1 MNPQLLEQ
9 SEATVLTEID
19 KIRQQFDHAPYPRVP
34 LDLSPQSHVSDLY
47 LHNLVTSY
55 YLKYRQ
61 VIQTE
66 GKVILDAGCGSGYK
80 SLMLAIANPGAK
92 IVGIDLSDGSV
103 QLARQRIQHHN
114 LPNCEFHTL
123 LIDDLPQLGLEFDYI
138 NCDEVL
144 YLIPDPVAAL
154 QSFKA
159 VLKPQ
164 GIIRANLHS
173 AYQRADYFRAQALFK
188 LLGLMDESPKDLE
201 HEMVVAT
208 MNALIDTANL
218 KMSTWSPSIAN
229 PATRDEQIAAN
240 HLLVGDRGFIIP
252 EMFEMLRA
260 SRLEFLSM
268 VEWRSWDIVE
278 LFKDPDNL
286 PDLWNMSLAY
296 ASPEEK
302 LRLFELIHPVHRLL
316 DFWCTHDDSDNGLSV
331 DDWSDEDW
339 HHATVNLHPQL
350 CTEEVRAEAVNCIE
364 QGQGFEISRTIRVVA
379 LGPIILDGSLT
390 ACLLP
395 LWEGA
400 QPIQALVD
408 RYRQIRPVNPVTLEP
423 VSQTDAFQAVKQ
435 CLNRLDAFLY
445 VLLDKG

>member
-1 MNPQLLEQ
+1 MNPQLLTQ
-9 SEATVLTEID
+9 PEAPLTELD

-34 LDLSPQSHVSDLY
+34 LGTSPKSNAPELY

-55 YLKYRQ
+55 YLKYRK

-80 SLMLAIANPGAK
+80 SLMLAIANPGAR
-92 IVGIDLSDGSV
+92 IVGIDLSEGSV
-103 QLARQRIQHHN
+103 QLARQRIRHHN
-114 LPNCEFHTL
+114 IPNCEFHTL
-123 LIDDLPQLGLEFDYI
+123 LIDDLPKLGLKFDYI

-144 YLIPDPVAAL
+144 YLIPDPIAAL
-154 QSFKA
+154 QAFKS

-173 AYQRADYFRAQALFK
+173 AYQRADFFRAQALFK
-188 LLGLMDESPKDLE
+188 MIGLMDESPKELE

-208 MNALIDTANL
+208 MDALIDTAHL
-218 KMSTWSPSIAN
+218 KVRAWGPSISN

-240 HLLVGDRGFIIP
+240 HLLVGDRGFIVP

-260 SRLEFLSM
+260 SHLDFFSM

-278 LFKDPDNL
+278 LFKNPDDL
-286 PDLWNMSLAY
+286 PDLWSMSLAY

-316 DFWCTHDDSDNGLSV
+316 DFWCTHSESDNGTSV
-331 DDWSDEDW
+331 DDWADEDW
-339 HHATVNLHPQL
+339 HHATVSLHPQL
-350 CTEEVRAEAVNCIE
+350 RTEEVRAEAVKCIE
-364 QGQGFEISRTIRVVA
+364 QGQGFEISRTIRMVA
-379 LGPIILDGSLT
+379 LAPVVLNGSLT

-395 LWEGA
+395 LWEDS
-400 QPIQALVD
+400 QSIQVLVD
-408 RYRQIRPVNPVTLEP
+408 RYRQIRPVDQITLEP
-423 VSQTDAFQAVKQ
+423 LSQADAFQTVKQ

-445 VLLDKG
+445 VLLEKG